1 MNGLLKLAKHLHM
14 KHHDGHKDYADE
26 AFNLA
31 VSGGEHA
38 VKRRKQKREHKK

>member
-1 MNGLLKLAKHLHM
+1 MNGLLKIAKKIHVHR
-14 KHHDGHKDYADE
+14 HDHDRVDE

-38 VKRRKQKREHKK
+38 VKRRKQKKGQKK

>member
-1 MNGLLKLAKHLHM
+1 MNGLLKIAKKIHVHR
-14 KHHDGHKDYADE
+14 HDHDRVDE

-38 VKRRKQKREHKK
+38 VKRHKRKKDRKR